1 MNKKGKDKLVQ
12 EIKDFI
18 KKYQEVA
25 INEDNRIAN
34 NDVKCYKRIRALA
47 DMFTYEQYSERTE
60 EINNMINDLWVLYYY
75 FKNNQN
81 NNKTTYE
88 NMRYKYRD

>member
-25 INEDNRIAN
+25 ISEDNRIAN
-34 NDVKCYKRIRALA
+34 NDVKCYKRIRA
-47 DMFTYEQYSERTE
+47 
-60 EINNMINDLWVLYYY
+60 
-75 FKNNQN
+75 
-81 NNKTTYE
+81 
-88 NMRYKYRD
+88 